1 MKAVWILG
9 VATLMSFSNIRSAT
23 DFPVPPHTKQSL
35 FYIYRNLNNHSV
47 VYEINKLSNGSINP
61 EEPFK
66 IYWNRVGEKQ
76 RYRSLNYMERTFAYG
91 LKSDPILQGQVRA
104 AFVARKGYAIDAFI
118 DEKGQATALM
128 KIDNKIS
135 KLVKIFVQVA
145 EDGWWPKV
153 AYVEFFGTDFKTN
166 LPTYEKL
173 LIN

>member
-1 MKAVWILG
+1 MKAVLLICVTAFLSI
-9 VATLMSFSNIRSAT
+9 AST
-23 DFPVPPHTKQSL
+23 DFPAPPYTKNSL

-47 VYEINKLSNGSINP
+47 VYEINKLPNGTINP
-61 EEPFK
+61 KEPFK
-66 IYWNRVGEKQ
+66 IYWNRVGEKN
-76 RYRSLNYMERTFAYG
+76 RYRDLNYMERTFAYG
-91 LKSDPILQGQVRA
+91 LKSDDLKEGKIHA
-104 AFVARKGYAIDAFI
+104 AFVARKGHVIDVFI
-118 DEKGQATALM
+118 DEKGQAIALM

-173 LIN
+173 QIN